1 MKIRIR
7 NINILSVLLLA
18 FILISCFN
26 KKDSNSDGNVS
37 LNKEIKSEKI
47 PNENELQ
54 EGKGINGNIP
64 APVYTKE
71 EIINAARCI
80 VPNGNPLLFNYSKDA
95 KENTEMWRKAVIP
108 ELEKIGKLSDD
119 MSDE

>member
-54 EGKGINGNIP
+54 EGKGINTQMGTQAN
-64 APVYTKE
+64 
-71 EIINAARCI
+71 
-80 VPNGNPLLFNYSKDA
+80 VPYWG
-95 KENTEMWRKAVIP
+95 
-108 ELEKIGKLSDD
+108 GK
-119 MSDE
+119 